1 MIITYKRA
9 SVANKLPNVLHS
21 SDIVKLASMN
31 KQAKIERINNTKMSF
46 KSRLAAF
53 QAVSQSTVI
62 DRFWA

>member
-1 MIITYKRA
+1 MITTYKRA
-9 SVANKLPNVLHS
+9 SIANELPNVLHS